1 MTVNK
6 KLGKGL
12 SSLLGNKE
20 AVQNNISENR
30 GLLLIPIEKIFRD
43 EAQPRKEFNK
53 EKIDELAQSI
63 RKNGLI
69 QPLIVSKRDKDSYKI
84 VAGERRW
91 RAAQVANIRILP
103 SLLMPSDLDK
113 DEISLIEN
121 IQREDLK
128 ISEEASAYQRLIQ
141 KNNYTHEN
149 LSEIVGKSRSHVTNL
164 LRILTLHEY
173 FSDLLNKGKIS
184 MGHARA
190 LIGKTPNDFDENILS
205 QIEKGKLSVRD
216 LEKKKR
222 KVSKTEPN
230 LVNEEMKLSSTIGF
244 KTKITYSSKGKGNIK
259 IFYENIEQYN
269 FLIKKLKNEIFYN
282 LPHFLSFCK
291 DSSNHHLLS
300 SSYIALFSTLI
311 WRCFFLLFLIL
322 LHIHYY

>member
-1 MTVNK
+1 LVNK

-12 SSLLGNKE
+12 SSLLGNKQTF
-20 AVQNNISENR
+20 QNSSSDNK

-43 EAQPRKEFNK
+43 ESQPRKDFDE
-53 EKIDELAQSI
+53 EKINELAQSI
-63 RKNGLI
+63 KKNGLI
-69 QPLIVSKRDKDSYKI
+69 QPLILINKENDNYTL

-91 RAAQVANIRILP
+91 RAAQLASLKVLP
-103 SLLMPSDLDK
+103 SLLLPDDLDK

-121 IQREDLK
+121 IQREDLR
-128 ISEEASAYQRLIQ
+128 ISEEAMAYQRLID

-149 LSEIVGKSRSHVTNL
+149 LANIVGKSRSHITNL
-164 LRILTLHEY
+164 LRILNLHEY
-173 FSDLLNKGKIS
+173 FFNLLNQGKIS

-190 LIGKTPNDFDENILS
+190 LIGKTPDDFDENTLN

-230 LVNEEMKLSSTIGF
+230 LVNEEVNLSSTIGF

-269 FLIKKLKNEIFYN
+269 FLIKKLKN
-282 LPHFLSFCK
+282 
-291 DSSNHHLLS
+291 
-300 SSYIALFSTLI
+300 
-311 WRCFFLLFLIL
+311 
-322 LHIHYY
+322 